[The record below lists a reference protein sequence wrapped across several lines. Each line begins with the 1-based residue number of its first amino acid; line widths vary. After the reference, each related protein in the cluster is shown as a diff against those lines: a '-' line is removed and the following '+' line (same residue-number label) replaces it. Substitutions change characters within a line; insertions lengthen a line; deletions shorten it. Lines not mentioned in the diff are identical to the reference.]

1 MSNNSSTLSQD
12 TAFDLLSNA
21 RRRLALQYLQEANG
35 PVSIGELAT
44 QVAAME
50 NDIPVEEVDSQQRKR
65 TYVSLYQTHV
75 PKLAKAGAVEYDAE
89 EGIVELDGD
98 ARMITSYLSPSRP
111 DENWPRYYLLVSIV
125 GLAGY
130 LAALFVEALNSLLVG
145 VVVILL
151 FLVMSGLHYWS
162 VRRNGPIQIDIGV

>member
-44 QVAAME
+44 NVAAME
-50 NDIPVEEVDSQQRKR
+50 NDIPVDEVDSQQRKR

-75 PKLAKAGAVEYDAE
+75 PKLAKAGAVEYDSE

-98 ARMITSYLSPSRP
+98 ARMITSYLSPSQT
-111 DENWPRYYLLVSIV
+111 DENWPRYYLVLSALGLV
-125 GLAGY
+125 AY
-130 LAALFVEALNSLLVG
+130 AATPALEALDSLLVG
-145 VVVILL
+145 AAVILL
-151 FLVMSGLHYWS
+151 FVVVSVLHYWS
-162 VRRNGPIQIDIGV
+162 TQRNGSIPIGV

>member
-21 RRRLALQYLQEANG
+21 RRRLALQYLQEASG

-44 QVAAME
+44 NVAAME

-75 PKLAKAGAVEYDAE
+75 PKLAKAGAVDYDSE
-89 EGIVELDGD
+89 EGIVELNGD
-98 ARMITSYLSPSRP
+98 ARMITSYLSPAQP
-111 DENWPRYYLLVSIV
+111 EEDWPKYYLALSAI

-130 LAALFVEALNSLLVG
+130 LAALFVQAVDSLLVG
-145 VVVILL
+145 IVVILL
-151 FLVMSGLHYWS
+151 FVVVSVLHYWS
-162 VRRNGPIQIDIGV
+162 ARRNGTIPIGI

>member
-21 RRRLALQYLQEANG
+21 RRRLALQYLQEASG

-44 QVAAME
+44 NVAAME

-75 PKLAKAGAVEYDAE
+75 PKLAKAGAVDYDSE
-89 EGIVELDGD
+89 EGIVELNGD
-98 ARMITSYLSPSRP
+98 ARMITSYLSPAQP
-111 DENWPRYYLLVSIV
+111 DEDWPKYYLALSAI

-130 LAALFVEALNSLLVG
+130 LAAQFVQAVDSLLVG
-145 VVVILL
+145 IVVILL
-151 FLVMSGLHYWS
+151 FVVVSVLHYWS
-162 VRRNGPIQIDIGV
+162 ARRNGTIPIGI

>member
-21 RRRLALQYLQEANG
+21 RRRLALQYLQEETG

-50 NDIPVEEVDSQQRKR
+50 NDIPVEEVDAQQRKR

-75 PKLAKAGAVEYDAE
+75 PKLAKAGAVDYDSE
-89 EGIVELDGD
+89 EGLVELDGD
-98 ARMITSYLSPSRP
+98 ARMITSYLSPSQTG
-111 DENWPRYYLLVSIV
+111 NSWARYYVVLSAI

-130 LAALFVEALNSLLVG
+130 LVAISFEVVNHLLVG
-145 VVVILL
+145 ILVILL
-151 FLVMSGLHYWS
+151 FALVSVTHYWYA
-162 VRRNGPIQIDIGV
+162 RRNGPLQIDIGI

>member
-21 RRRLALQYLQEANG
+21 RRRLALQYLQETGG

-50 NDIPVEEVDSQQRKR
+50 NDIPVEEVASQQRKR

-75 PKLAKAGAVEYDAE
+75 PKLAKAGAVEYDSD
-89 EGIVELDGD
+89 EGVVELDGD
-98 ARMITSYLSPSRP
+98 ARMITSYLSPSRM
-111 DENWPRYYLLVSIV
+111 DENWPRYYLLLSAA
-125 GLAGY
+125 GLGGY
-130 LAALFVEALNSLLVG
+130 LLALAVESLSSLLVG
-145 VVVILL
+145 GVVIVL
-151 FLVMSGLHYWS
+151 FVAVSLLHYWS
-162 VRRNGPIQIDIGV
+162 TRRNGPLGIDLGV